1 MQWVKNRRIGI
12 HGRQTSLRLEP
23 EFWFWLRQIAAE
35 CGMTATQFIEGI
47 ALSKNPNRPLSSTFR
62 VNIAAYLHGNPY
74 PIYRCPGRIV
84 PMRDGGVRLIV
95 RGAPTTA

>member
-1 MQWVKNRRIGI
+1 MG
-12 HGRQTSLRLEP
+12 S
-23 EFWFWLRQIAAE
+23 
-35 CGMTATQFIEGI
+35 GMTATQFIEGI
-47 ALSKNPNRPLSSTFR
+47 ALSKNPNRPLSSTLR

-95 RGAPTTA
+95 RGKGRKKKTDRKAAPTTA